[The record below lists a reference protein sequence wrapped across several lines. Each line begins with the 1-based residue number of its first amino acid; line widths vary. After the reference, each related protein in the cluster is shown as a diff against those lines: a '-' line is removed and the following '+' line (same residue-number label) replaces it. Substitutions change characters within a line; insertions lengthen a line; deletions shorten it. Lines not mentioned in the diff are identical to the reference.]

1 MTAGWVGGLI
11 SYHVIKHWEYS
22 GEQGRS
28 GLCSPGSH
36 IPVKVREWWF
46 ETEKNDCNM
55 MSVIK
60 EQCDRCILIIGNLV

>member
-1 MTAGWVGGLI
+1 MLLGCLPHGGRMTAGWVGGLI

-46 ETEKNDCNM
+46 KTEKM
-55 MSVIK
+55 IVI
-60 EQCDRCILIIGNLV
+60 